1 MKKKISLLLAAALA
15 VSMTACGTA
24 GQTETSAGNRE
35 TVQQAVESTE
45 QEQTSPE
52 TESTEQKQ
60 VTSETETAAETSE
73 KTAVGS
79 RVLIAYFSRWGNTE
93 YPADVDATTSASIVI
108 DKEQQYGTTEYVARM
123 IQEQTGGEIHLIE
136 TAEPYSAD
144 FQEVVDD
151 NHAEMDQD
159 ALPELKDSALDM
171 SAYDT
176 VFIGYP
182 IWATDAPRAVFSFL
196 AEYDLSGKTV
206 IPFCTH
212 DGYGAGSSFGNL
224 AAEIPD
230 AAAVLDGLAV
240 EASDVPAAKETVA
253 QWLEEIGLDTQEAA
267 AQTEDAEQSE
277 ETAIWITIGDT
288 VLNGVLYDTPLANEI
303 RAQFPLTISAA
314 GFGGREFYGGV
325 DFYPENLEGGQ
336 KTFENGDITYCEPH
350 HNMAIFYAQT
360 DDPILSVDVIPIGKV
375 TSELSVFDELSGNV
389 DITFSL
395 AE

>member
-1 MKKKISLLLAAALA
+1 MKRKFSLLLAAALA

-24 GQTETSAGNRE
+24 GQTEISAGNRE

-52 TESTEQKQ
+52 TESTEQEQ
-60 VTSETETAAETSE
+60 ITSETAAETSE

-93 YPADVDATTSASIVI
+93 YPADVDATTSASIII

-136 TAEPYSAD
+136 TAEPYSTD

-171 SAYDT
+171 SAYDI
-176 VFIGYP
+176 VYVGYP
-182 IWATDAPRAVFSFL
+182 IWATNAPQPVFSFL

-212 DGYGAGSSFGNL
+212 DGYGAGSSFGNI

-230 AAAVLDGLAV
+230 AAAVLEGLSI
-240 EASDVPAAKETVA
+240 EASDVPASEDTVA
-253 QWLEEIGLDTQEAA
+253 RWLEEIGMGTQKAA
-267 AQTEDAEQSE
+267 AQTEDAEQAG
-277 ETAIWITIGDT
+277 ETAIRITIGDT
-288 VLNGVLYDTPLANEI
+288 VLEGVLYDTPLANEI
-303 RAQFPLTISAA
+303 REQFPLTISAV

-336 KTFENGDITYCEPH
+336 KTFENGDITYCEAH
-350 HNMAIFYAQT
+350 HNMAVFYAQT

-375 TSELSVFDELSGNV
+375 TSDLAVFDELPGNV

>member
-1 MKKKISLLLAAALA
+1 MKKKFSFILAAALA
-15 VSMTACGTA
+15 VLMTACGTPSQA
-24 GQTETSAGNRE
+24 ETSAGNSE
-35 TVQQAVESTE
+35 AVQQESTQ
-45 QEQTSPE
+45 QEQTIPE
-52 TESTEQKQ
+52 TESA
-60 VTSETETAAETSE
+60 AAETSPGE
-73 KTAVGS
+73 AENS
-79 RVLIAYFSRWGNTE
+79 RVLITYFSRWGNTE
-93 YPADVDATTSASIVI
+93 YPADVDATTSASIVA
-108 DKEQQYGTTEYVARM
+108 DGEQQYGTTEYVARM

-136 TAEPYSAD
+136 TTEPYSTD

-176 VFIGYP
+176 IFIGYP

-196 AEYDLSGKTV
+196 AAYDLSGKTV

-212 DGYGAGSSFGNL
+212 DGYGAGSSFGNI

-230 AAAVLDGLAV
+230 AAAVLGGLAV
-240 EASDVPAAKETVA
+240 EASDVWAAETTVA

-267 AQTEDAEQSE
+267 AQTESTEQSE
-277 ETAIWITIGDT
+277 ETAIQITIGDT
-288 VLNGVLYDTPLANEI
+288 VLDGVLYDTPLANEI
-303 RAQFPLTISAA
+303 REQFPLTISAA

-336 KTFENGDITYCEPH
+336 KTFENGDITYCEAH

-360 DDPILSVDVIPIGKV
+360 DDPVLSVDVIPIGKV
-375 TSELSVFDELSGNV
+375 TSDLAIFEELPGSV

>member
-1 MKKKISLLLAAALA
+1 MKKKFSFILAAAFA
-15 VSMTACGTA
+15 VLMTACGTPSQA
-24 GQTETSAGNRE
+24 ETSAGNSE
-35 TVQQAVESTE
+35 AVQQESTQ
-45 QEQTSPE
+45 QEQTIPE
-52 TESTEQKQ
+52 IES
-60 VTSETETAAETSE
+60 TAAETES
-73 KTAVGS
+73 AVTETSQGAAESS
-79 RVLIAYFSRWGNTE
+79 RVLITYFSRWGNTE
-93 YPADVDATTSASIVI
+93 YPADVDATTSASIVA
-108 DKEQQYGTTEYVARM
+108 DGEQQYGTTEYVARM

-136 TAEPYSAD
+136 TAEPYSTD

-159 ALPELKDSALDM
+159 VLPELKDSALDM

-176 VFIGYP
+176 IFIGYP

-212 DGYGAGSSFGNL
+212 DGYGAGSSFGNI

-230 AAAVLDGLAV
+230 AAAVLGGLAV
-240 EASDVPAAKETVA
+240 EASDVWAAETTVA

-267 AQTEDAEQSE
+267 AQTESTEQSE
-277 ETAIWITIGDT
+277 ETAIQITIGDT
-288 VLNGVLYDTPLANEI
+288 VLDGVLYDTPLANEI
-303 RAQFPLTISAA
+303 REQFPLTISAA

-336 KTFENGDITYCEPH
+336 KTFENGDITYCEAH

-360 DDPILSVDVIPIGKV
+360 DDPVLSVDVIPIGKV
-375 TSELSVFDELSGNV
+375 TSDLAIFDELPGSV

>member
-1 MKKKISLLLAAALA
+1 MKRKFSLLLAAALA

-24 GQTETSAGNRE
+24 GQTEISAGNRE

-52 TESTEQKQ
+52 TESTEQEQ
-60 VTSETETAAETSE
+60 ITSETAAETSE

-93 YPADVDATTSASIVI
+93 YPADVDATTSASIII

-136 TAEPYSAD
+136 TAEPYSTD

-182 IWATDAPRAVFSFL
+182 KM
-196 AEYDLSGKTV
+196 EY
-206 IPFCTH
+206 
-212 DGYGAGSSFGNL
+212 
-224 AAEIPD
+224 
-230 AAAVLDGLAV
+230 
-240 EASDVPAAKETVA
+240 
-253 QWLEEIGLDTQEAA
+253 
-267 AQTEDAEQSE
+267 
-277 ETAIWITIGDT
+277 
-288 VLNGVLYDTPLANEI
+288 
-303 RAQFPLTISAA
+303 
-314 GFGGREFYGGV
+314 GFNCV
-325 DFYPENLEGGQ
+325 
-336 KTFENGDITYCEPH
+336 
-350 HNMAIFYAQT
+350 
-360 DDPILSVDVIPIGKV
+360 
-375 TSELSVFDELSGNV
+375 
-389 DITFSL
+389 
-395 AE
+395 